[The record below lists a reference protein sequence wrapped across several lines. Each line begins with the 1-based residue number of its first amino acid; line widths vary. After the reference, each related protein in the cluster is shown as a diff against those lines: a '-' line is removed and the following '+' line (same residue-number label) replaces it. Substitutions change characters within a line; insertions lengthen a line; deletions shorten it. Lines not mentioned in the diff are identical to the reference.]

1 MLKRQGLGVVGHA
14 LKGYGRE
21 HGARSGGRIL
31 MGHLVLKGG
40 GLKSPDSQQPPA
52 GRGHGVNQRCLN
64 GITRLKLENERG
76 SQIVEAARR
85 QEFRQHRK
93 LARSHQ
99 KTLRRRRQYKPPA
112 SARILQRELLR
123 RRSAP

>member
-1 MLKRQGLGVVGHA
+1 
-14 LKGYGRE
+14 
-21 HGARSGGRIL
+21 

-85 QEFRQHRK
+85 FLTRFAYLPEFWVRWIW
-93 LARSHQ
+93 
-99 KTLRRRRQYKPPA
+99 RRWLDWLGSDAGSP
-112 SARILQRELLR
+112 
-123 RRSAP
+123 